1 MNKQMVMIGG
11 VVVCVIA
18 FTLLYPQKENTNQIS
33 EVAYNTSDSSSENKN
48 FSFQNST
55 EGGTLI
61 TTASGLKY
69 EIIKMGQ
76 GDKPNAT
83 DKVEVHYH
91 GTLEDGTVFDSS
103 VERGETISFPLN
115 RVIKGW
121 TEGLQLM
128 PVGSKF
134 KFIIP
139 PELGYGSRDLGSI
152 PANSTLIFEVE
163 LFGIEKPFVDTDFS
177 LPAEEKVLASG
188 LRYLDHIVGT
198 GDAIKSGQN
207 AIVHYSGYLADGT
220 KFDSSHDR
228 GKPFS
233 FPLGQGRVIK
243 GWDEGVAGMQKGGK
257 RTLIIPPELGYG
269 ERGAGG
275 VIPPNAT
282 LMFEVELVDFTD
294 AHYHHP
300 HDGHN
305 H

>member
-1 MNKQMVMIGG
+1 MNKQMIIFGG
-11 VVVCVIA
+11 IIFIIA
-18 FTLLYPQKENTNQIS
+18 LTFFYPQN
-33 EVAYNTSDSSSENKN
+33 SSSKNEETKIEQITQNNDFTFQDSGENNK
-48 FSFQNST
+48 
-55 EGGTLI
+55 LI
-61 TTASGLKY
+61 TTDSGLQY
-69 EIIKMGQ
+69 EIIKMGT
-76 GDKPNAT
+76 GDKPLST

-103 VERGETISFPLN
+103 VDRGETVTFPLN

-139 PELGYGSRDLGSI
+139 PNLGYGSRPIGSI
-152 PANSTLIFEVE
+152 PPNSTLIFEVE
-163 LFGIEKPFVDTDFS
+163 LFNVEKPFVDKDFN
-177 LPAEEKVLASG
+177 LPAEEKTLESG

-198 GDAIKSGQN
+198 GEVAVAGKEVV
-207 AIVHYSGYLADGT
+207 VHYSGYLADGT

-228 GKPFS
+228 GTPFV
-233 FPLGQGRVIK
+233 FVLDQGRVIK
-243 GWDEGVAGMQKGGK
+243 GWDEGVAGMKKGGK
-257 RTLIIPPELGYG
+257 RTLIIPPDLGYG

-282 LMFEVELVDFTD
+282 LMFEVELLDIFD
-294 AHYHHP
+294 AHN
-300 HDGHN
+300 HDGHDHHN

>member
-1 MNKQMVMIGG
+1 MNKQVMIIGG
-11 VVVCVIA
+11 VIFIIA
-18 FTLLYPQKENTNQIS
+18 LTLFYPQQDKDNKQDNEQIAEVTNESIDESIDQS
-33 EVAYNTSDSSSENKN
+33 N
-48 FSFQNST
+48 FSFQNSV

-61 TTASGLKY
+61 TTASGLQY
-69 EIIKMGQ
+69 EIIKMGD
-76 GDKPNAT
+76 GEKPNAT

-103 VERGETISFPLN
+103 VERGQTISFPLN

-121 TEGLQLM
+121 TEGVQLM

-139 PELGYGSRDLGSI
+139 PELGYGDRGAGAVI
-152 PANSTLIFEVE
+152 PPNATLIFEVE
-163 LFGIEKPFVDTDFS
+163 LFSIEKPFIDTDFS
-177 LPAEEKVLASG
+177 LPAEEKVLDSG
-188 LRYLDHIVGT
+188 LRYLDHVTGD
-198 GDAIKSGQN
+198 GDAIEVGQE

-228 GKPFS
+228 GQPFS

-243 GWDEGVAGMQKGGK
+243 GWDEGVVGMKKGGK

-275 VIPPNAT
+275 VIPPNAM
-282 LMFEVELVDFTD
+282 LMFEVELVDI
-294 AHYHHP
+294 
-300 HDGHN
+300 HDMNHN
-305 H
+305 HNH